1 MAGATTLTPVPRL
14 AVVLTLVLLAAG
26 VAACGKDDATTRSS
40 SSNDA
45 GTASTTTPEPTPTA
59 AKPEVEVPT
68 GSAPKKLV
76 EKDLK
81 TGTGAAAKTGDTVS
95 VNYVGVNFKNGR
107 QFDSSWDRGEAFTF
121 PLGGGQVIKGWD
133 RGIVGMKVGG
143 RRMLVI
149 PPDLAY
155 GDQAPDEVIGANAT
169 LVFVV
174 DLLSIQ

>member
-1 MAGATTLTPVPRL
+1 VPRL
-14 AVVLTLVLLAAG
+14 AVVLTLVLLALG
-26 VAACGKDDATTRSS
+26 LAACGSDDSASS
-40 SSNDA
+40 AS
-45 GTASTTTPEPTPTA
+45 GTAGAETSTPEPTATA
-59 AKPEVEVPT
+59 TKPEVEVPT
-68 GSAPKKLV
+68 GSAPEKLV
-76 EKDLK
+76 TKDLK
-81 TGTGAAAKTGDTVS
+81 VGTGAAAKSGDTVS

-121 PLGGGQVIKGWD
+121 PLGGGQVIQGWD

-155 GDQAPDEVIGANAT
+155 GDQAPDEVIGKNAT

-174 DLLSIQ
+174 DLLAIQ